1 MEIKGLYVAIAI
13 AAFLV
18 LLYVVIEQQ
27 KAISKLKKGD
37 DVEENFVVTKMKNF
51 GKIMTEDPDL
61 QAGNMMKPKGD
72 PDL

>member
-37 DVEENFVVTKMKNF
+37 DVEENFVVTKMKKF